1 MRFVTMP
8 HLRGPAMLA
17 PIVARVVIG
26 SIMAA
31 HGWSKLQDG
40 PANFGNT
47 LLTDI
52 GVPAP
57 VFTAYVITFLE
68 LVGGIALIVGL
79 LSRVFAV
86 AIVAIL
92 AVATLAVKTD
102 YGFLSQPKAQFPGAE
117 LDLALI
123 AGALVIALLGPGR
136 ISLDFMLG
144 IEREEAHSSHEQSA
158 LAADQSR

>member
-31 HGWSKLQDG
+31 HGWMKLQGG
-40 PANFGNT
+40 PENFGNT

-57 VFTAYVITFLE
+57 VFMAYVITFLE

-86 AIVAIL
+86 AIAVIL
-92 AVATLAVKTD
+92 TVATLAVKTD
-102 YGFLSQPKAQFPGAE
+102 YGFLSQPKAAFPGAE

-136 ISLDFMLG
+136 ISLDSMLG
-144 IEREEAHSSHEQSA
+144 IEREEARGSHEQSA
-158 LAADQSR
+158 LAAD